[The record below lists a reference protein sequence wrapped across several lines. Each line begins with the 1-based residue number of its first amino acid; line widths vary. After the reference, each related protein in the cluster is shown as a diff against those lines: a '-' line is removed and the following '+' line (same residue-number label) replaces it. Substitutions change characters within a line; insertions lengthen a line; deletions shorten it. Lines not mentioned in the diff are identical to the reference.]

1 MKPAWDQ
8 LGAEYDGH
16 ASVVV
21 MDVDCTVETEL
32 CSDKGV
38 SGYPTIK
45 YYTADTG
52 KEGEAYNG
60 GRDFDSL
67 KAHCEDKLAAK
78 CFLDAQDGCTDK
90 EKGYITKMSAKSA
103 EDVTKQVTRLDGMK
117 AGSMKPEL
125 KAWLNQRLAI
135 LKQIAAKEE

>member
-8 LGAEYDGH
+8 LGGEYAGS
-16 ASVVV
+16 ASVLIA
-21 MDVDCTVETEL
+21 DVDCTVETDL

-67 KAHCEDKLAAK
+67 KAHTEDKLAAK
-78 CFLDAQDGCTDK
+78 CFLDDQEGCTDK
-90 EKGYITKMSAKSA
+90 EKKYIAKMQAKSA
-103 EDVTKQVTRLDGMK
+103 EDVAKQTARLDGMK
-117 AGSMKPEL
+117 GGSMKPEL
-125 KAWLNQRLAI
+125 KAWLSQRLAI
-135 LKQIAAKEE
+135 LKLIAAAA

>member
-8 LGAEYDGH
+8 LGAEYAGST
-16 ASVVV
+16 SVLVA
-21 MDVDCTVETEL
+21 DVDCTVETEL

-38 SGYPTIK
+38 SGYPTVK

-60 GRDFDSL
+60 GRDFDGL
-67 KAHCEDKLAAK
+67 KAHVEDKLAAK
-78 CFLDAQDGCTDK
+78 CFLDDQAGCTDK
-90 EKGYITKMSAKSA
+90 EKGYITKMQAKSA

-135 LKQIAAKEE
+135 LKLIQAA